1 MNEYSIIIKNDLN
14 WRQTTKIVFSYD
26 SLPNTS
32 PELDRDRT
40 DQEIFYLESKNYPKM
55 LNAALHTLNLFRL
68 RFAQE
73 KLKESSILDI
83 TIEGDLIHAFFLIK
97 ELLRKQI
104 NFKLKIKSTVDN
116 YEDYLAAK
124 YRQFVSKVADM
135 DFTSISDKSTVD
147 YPQTFTRCFNSSCIH
162 PTRDFLGSNHKILS
176 ISVVIPTRNIPN
188 SWISKLLTQVSAQI
202 SPDDEIIIIDDNDIQ
217 GDFTDLEN
225 LHANTRII
233 RGKRV
238 GISSAR
244 NLGVEASTK
253 DLIQFIDSDDEIAPG
268 FIESQRNFHM
278 KFKNVSATGV
288 WLRAFGSHN
297 RIYPQWD
304 GFSPLGVYQCLPPAG
319 ILMWKREALV
329 EVGEFLDEFAK
340 GFEDFDLVA
349 RAISHDHIIVTLE
362 DISYLYRR
370 GHKSLTQSLEEVDQT
385 NLFGLVWKN
394 ARNLCDSNFLNFIE
408 LGLEYGK
415 TLYFDSM
422 NYIFLGK
429 KRNLYLSRI
438 ARVCRNNNLA
448 RSLWILMPL
457 SLRRRIFVFVMKH

>member
-1 MNEYSIIIKNDLN
+1 MNEYVITINGDLF
-14 WRQTTKIVFSYD
+14 WGKKTKIAFLYD
-26 SLPNTS
+26 SLSNTS
-32 PELDRDRT
+32 PGLDRDRT
-40 DQEIFYLESKNYPKM
+40 FQDMVSLESRVFPKK
-55 LNAALHTLNLFRL
+55 LNVALHALDLFRF
-68 RFAQE
+68 RFAQQ
-73 KLKESSILDI
+73 KLEEFSILDI
-83 TIEGDLIHAFFLIK
+83 TIEGDLMYAFFVIK
-97 ELLRKQI
+97 ELLQKQI
-104 NFKLKIKSTVDN
+104 NFKLKIGYTLDE

-202 SPDDEIIIIDDNDIQ
+202 RPDDEIIIIDDNDIQ

-253 DLIQFIDSDDEIAPG
+253 DLIQFIDSDDEITPR

-278 KFKNVSATGV
+278 KFKNVSATGG
-288 WLRAFGSHN
+288 WLRAFGSHSQ
-297 RIYPQWD
+297 IYPQWD

-349 RAISHDHIIVTLE
+349 RAISHDHIIVANE

-370 GHKSLTQSLEEVDQT
+370 GHKSLTQSLSEVDQT
-385 NLFGLVWKN
+385 DLFKLVWKN

-415 TLYFDSM
+415 KLHFDSID
-422 NYIFLGK
+422 YIFLGK
-429 KRNLYLSRI
+429 KRKQYLYRI
-438 ARVCRNNNLA
+438 AKKYRNNNRM
-448 RSLWILMPL
+448 RSLWRLLPL
-457 SLRRRIFVFVMKH
+457 SLRSRIFAFAMNH